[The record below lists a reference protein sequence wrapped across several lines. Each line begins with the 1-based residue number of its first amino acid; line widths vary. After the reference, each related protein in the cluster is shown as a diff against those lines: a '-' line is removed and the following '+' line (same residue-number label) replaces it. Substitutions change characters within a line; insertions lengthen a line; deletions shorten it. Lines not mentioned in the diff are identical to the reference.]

1 MGSDIGSILEKET
14 IEFKS
19 MEGRKLAVDSYNT
32 IYQFLSIIRQPDG
45 TLLMDSKG
53 KVTSH
58 LAGLLY
64 RVANII
70 EIGIKPIFVFDGEPP
85 PFKLKTI
92 EARAAAK
99 EVARVKMQEAKEKGI
114 EDVKRWAQATSRITP
129 EILEGSKKLL
139 DYMGVPVIQAP
150 SEGEAQAAWMCK
162 EGHVW
167 AAASQDYDS
176 VLFGAP
182 RLLRNLTL
190 SGKRK
195 LPSKGVYI
203 NIEPEI
209 IDLSKTLKVLEL
221 DRKQLV
227 WVAMMVGNDYNS
239 GIKGIGPKK
248 GLEIA
253 KKASSIKEC
262 FDLAKASQDYYG
274 ELEEIEHFYMAPKVN
289 EVDIEFKEPRRD
301 KIIDFLCGQ
310 HEFSIER
317 VERAIDKIEKKP
329 EKTGQSRLEGWF

>member
-162 EGHVW
+162 EGQVW

-209 IDLSKTLKVLEL
+209 IDLSKTLKALEL
-221 DRKQLV
+221 DRKQLI

-274 ELEEIEHFYMAPKVN
+274 ELEEIERFYMSPKVN
-289 EVDIEFKEPRRD
+289 EVDIEFKEPKRD

-317 VERAIDKIEKKP
+317 VEKAIDKIEKKP